1 MDDGKKITEG
11 PEGFSQRFTEETSEL
26 IKSLPTETTSEFS
39 LRNVEP
45 HDTLE
50 EVRPS
55 YNSGYLHSELTS
67 KIIECALEVHTEL
80 GPGLLEGSYEE
91 CMYYELVKAGLKVQR
106 QLGMPLIYKEV
117 KMEIGYR
124 VDLLV
129 EDKVIVE
136 IKTVEEFDDVHTAQV
151 LTYLKLSGC
160 KVGLLLNFKVARMK
174 QGIKRLVL

>member
-1 MDDGKKITEG
+1 MDDKKLTTGNTEVL
-11 PEGFSQRFTEETSEL
+11 SQRFTEKD
-26 IKSLPTETTSEFS
+26 IVTETATAF
-39 LRNVEP
+39 LQRNKETG
-45 HDTLE
+45 DTLE

-55 YNSGYLHSELTS
+55 YNSGYYHSELTA

-80 GPGLLEGSYEE
+80 GPGLLEGLYEE
-91 CMYYELVKAGLKVQR
+91 CLYSELVKAGLKVQR
-106 QLGMPLIYKEV
+106 QVGMPLIYKEV
-117 KMEIGYR
+117 KMAIGYR

-136 IKTVEEFDDVHTAQV
+136 IKTVEAFEDVHSAQV

-160 KVGLLLNFKVARMK
+160 KVGLLLNFKVARLK